1 MKNIFLLGAGVLL
14 LSACGPKTLGNPSK
28 KPADDKGLSCPSALR
43 LPEEEVLIYLK
54 NSSPARLAVTVDGK
68 EKYSE
73 CKTLRDAPP
82 VVRLERL
89 AGNRVLIKVK
99 RFEKSR
105 IEEISLGVKDL
116 KDCVEAPEDFIK
128 EERTSVIYKT
138 EYPDGPKCAA
148 QETARMEIVR

>member
-1 MKNIFLLGAGVLL
+1 MKNIFLLGAGALL

-28 KPADDKGLSCPSALR
+28 KPADDKGLNCPASLK

-54 NSSPARLAVTVDGK
+54 NSTPARLGVTVEGK

-73 CKTLRDAPP
+73 CKTMRDAPSI
-82 VVRLERL
+82 VRLERL
-89 AGNRVLIKVK
+89 PGNRVLIKVK
-99 RFEKSR
+99 RMDKSR

-128 EERTSVIYKT
+128 EERTAVIYKT
-138 EYPDGPKCAA
+138 EYPDGPKCPG